1 MHEKPYKEN
10 SYTILSRYELLK
22 VKCFAYLPCASDEQ
36 EQENQQFENIYT
48 NKLNRQVGECVNE
61 TRVMAFYSVDDYK
74 NYLRS
79 NLNQNQ
85 LSMVRRNLYL
95 YFYYTVKNELVYFL

>member
-1 MHEKPYKEN
+1 MNEKPYKEN

-22 VKCFAYLPCASDEQ
+22 VKCFAYLPCSNGEDG
-36 EQENQQFENIYT
+36 QENQLENIYT
-48 NKLNRQVGECVNE
+48 NKLNRQVGECINE

-79 NLNQNQ
+79 YLNQNQ
-85 LSMVRRNLYL
+85 LSTVRRNVCL
-95 YFYYTVKNELVYFL
+95 FFT

>member
-22 VKCFAYLPCASDEQ
+22 VKCFAYLPCAH

-85 LSMVRRNLYL
+85 LSTVRRNLY
-95 YFYYTVKNELVYFL
+95 FYCLAKN